1 MEAHLCGRVF
11 GLGNQLV
18 RVILHL
24 VILHLVILHLV
35 MPSSLSWARL
45 PPSTQ
50 SRANGSVSFLS
61 LSQSPF
67 STDHRILDNRWH
79 WQEFM
84 LYLGFAFALAGGVV
98 AIVFVVEFFR
108 FLPTLCSSDDSQM
121 MPQYTPGGQPQQQ
134 NYNSNQACQPNTTIN
149 LTAPTAPQYVSQQQP
164 QMYPPPQQPYTQAY
178 PQPQPPGYKQQPQMQ
193 SQEPV
198 VGMPAATSNPTTPT
212 YTLSNVYNK

>member
-1 MEAHLCGRVF
+1 MVGHLIWKPIFAGVF
-11 GLGNQLV
+11 LGLGIN
-18 RVILHL
+18 
-24 VILHLVILHLV
+24 
-35 MPSSLSWARL
+35 W
-45 PPSTQ
+45 
-50 SRANGSVSFLS
+50 
-61 LSQSPF
+61 
-67 STDHRILDNRWH
+67 ILDNRWH

-108 FLPTLCSSDDSQM
+108 FLPMLCSSDDSQM

-149 LTAPTAPQYVSQQQP
+149 LTAPTAPQYVSQQPP

-212 YTLSNVYNK
+212 YTLSNVYNNK